1 MTLRPLCTRGSY
13 GLTSADM
20 EKEFDLIIIGA
31 GPGGYEIAARRAA
44 AGDHVLLV
52 ERDLPGGTCLNRGC
66 IPTKCYCASAAA
78 YATVSDAAAMGIKV
92 SDAAVDFPA
101 VAARKDSVVAEL
113 RSGIMQML
121 GQVTF
126 ISGTASLKPDRVISV
141 DGTDFRAERILIATG
156 SRPALPPVDGAEHC
170 ITSDGLLQ
178 LTALPQDMVIIGGG
192 VIGMEFAWIFST
204 LGTQVTVVEFAPEI
218 LPAFDSEVA
227 KRLRTRLSRKGIKFH
242 LSSRVTRI
250 SADGTVE
257 FTGKRGTDSVK
268 GSVVL
273 MAVGRKPVVPDGCA
287 LAGVELTE
295 RGAIKVDERMRT
307 TAPGI
312 YAVGD
317 CNGLCMLAHAA
328 SAQARVALGEQV
340 NLDII
345 PSAVFTQPELAQVG
359 LTAEQ
364 AQAAGKSVRIKKSTF
379 ASNGKALA
387 MGEPEGLVKVVTD
400 EDSGALLGMA
410 VLGPHAADLIAE
422 AAALMYAGVTAP
434 EAAGHL
440 IHGHPT
446 LSETVQNA
454 ME

>member
-1 MTLRPLCTRGSY
+1 MNTEY
-13 GLTSADM
+13 
-20 EKEFDLIIIGA
+20 DLIVIGA

-44 AGDHVLLV
+44 AGERVLLV

-78 YATVSDAAAMGIKV
+78 YATVVEAPSLGV
-92 SDAAVDFPA
+92 NVTGVTVDFSA
-101 VAARKDSVVAEL
+101 VAARKDAVVAQL

-121 GQVTF
+121 SQVTF
-126 ISGTASLKPDRVISV
+126 VEGTAELKPGRVVSV
-141 DGTDFRAERILIATG
+141 KGTDYTAVRILIATG
-156 SRPALPPVDGAEHC
+156 SQPAVSPIEGAQYC
-170 ITSDGLLQ
+170 LTSDTLLQ
-178 LTALPQDMVIIGGG
+178 LTELPESMVIIGGG

-257 FTGKRGTDSVK
+257 FTGKRGADSVK
-268 GSVVL
+268 GSAVL
-273 MAVGRKPVVPDGCA
+273 MAVGRKPVVPPGCA
-287 LAGVELTE
+287 EAGVELTQ
-295 RGAIKVDERMRT
+295 RGAIRVDEHMRT

-312 YAVGD
+312 FAAGD
-317 CNGLCMLAHAA
+317 CTGLCMLAHAA
-328 SAQARVALGEQV
+328 SAQARVALGEKV

-359 LTAEQ
+359 LTADL
-364 AQAAGKSVRIKKSTF
+364 AQAAGHKVSIHKSNF

-387 MGEPEGLVKVVTD
+387 MADTEGLVKVVTD
-400 EDSGALLGMA
+400 EDSGVILGMTIM
-410 VLGPHAADLIAE
+410 GPHAADLITE
-422 AAALMYAGVTAP
+422 AAALIYAGIPAS
-434 EAAGHL
+434 EAAERL

-446 LSETVQNA
+446 LSETVQKA